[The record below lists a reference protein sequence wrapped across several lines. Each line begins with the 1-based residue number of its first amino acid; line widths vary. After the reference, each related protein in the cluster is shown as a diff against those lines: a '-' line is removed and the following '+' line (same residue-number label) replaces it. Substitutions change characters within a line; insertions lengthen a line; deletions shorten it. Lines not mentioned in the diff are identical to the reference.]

1 MRQIG
6 LVRRRT
12 ATPRGGGREG
22 FDDMLRRVFDTS
34 GANGLVGFVPGTTLD
49 QCISG
54 LVEEQRG

>member
-1 MRQIG
+1 
-6 LVRRRT
+6 
-12 ATPRGGGREG
+12 
-22 FDDMLRRVFDTS
+22 MLRRVFDTS